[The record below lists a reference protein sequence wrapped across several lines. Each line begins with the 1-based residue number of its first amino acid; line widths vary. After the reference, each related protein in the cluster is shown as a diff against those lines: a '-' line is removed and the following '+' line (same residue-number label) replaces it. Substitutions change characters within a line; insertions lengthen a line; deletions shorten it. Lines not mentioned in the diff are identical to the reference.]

1 MSIFNMDFRFFGLTK
16 KSIDEASIRDYLGR
30 DRATRICFGTTH
42 SEALKPTSDGGDVKA
57 WLNLPFA
64 DTIKVMLE
72 RKVGNGVT
80 LYEKKNGNGYC
91 FPAKN
96 KETVSAIEDF
106 IKKYQD
112 MVFLCDNLDMSV
124 AISMHETEPGKRTA
138 IGESE
143 YQVKYNSD
151 KKDTSSE
158 RAMLLDKLQTALD
171 DLPYYKSAD
180 YICAIPSSRTF
191 VKEMIADLEGWDG
204 KDISDKVSWD
214 SKNKDLKNIDS
225 TEEKMKAL
233 QGFGLTFD
241 DIDLKDKAVVL
252 VDDMYKSGLTMQFVA
267 MKLKEAKVKYV
278 FGICLVKALG
288 ND

>member
-1 MSIFNMDFRFFGLTK
+1 MEYLN
-16 KSIDEASIRDYLGR
+16 RDG
-30 DRATRICFGTTH
+30 ATRICFGTTH
-42 SEALKPTSDGGDVKA
+42 SGALKLTSDGGDVKA

-80 LYEKKNGNGYC
+80 LYEKKSGNGYC

-96 KETVSAIEDF
+96 NETVSAIADF
-106 IKKYQD
+106 IKKFQD

-151 KKDTSSE
+151 KKDTSAE

-191 VKEMIADLEGWDG
+191 VKEMIADLEGWDS

-233 QGFGLTFD
+233 QGFGLTFG

-288 ND
+288 NN

>member
-1 MSIFNMDFRFFGLTK
+1 MDFRFFGLSRK
-16 KSIDEASIRDYLGR
+16 AIDEASIIEYLNRDG
-30 DRATRICFGTTH
+30 ATRICFGTTH

-80 LYEKKNGNGYC
+80 LYERKNGNGYC

-96 KETVSAIEDF
+96 YETFSAIEDF

-124 AISMHETEPGKRTA
+124 AISMHESELGKRTP

-151 KKDTSSE
+151 KKDTSAE
-158 RAMLLDKLQTALD
+158 RAILLDKLQTALD
-171 DLPYYKSAD
+171 DLPYYKLAD
-180 YICAIPSSRTF
+180 YICAIPSSKTF
-191 VKEMIADLEGWDG
+191 VKEMIANLEGWNG
-204 KDISDKVSWD
+204 KDISDKVSWR
-214 SKNKDLKNIDS
+214 SKDKDLKNIVS
-225 TEEKMKAL
+225 TKEKMEAL
-233 QGFGLTFD
+233 KGFGLTFD
-241 DIDLKDKAVVL
+241 KIDLKDKAVVL

-267 MKLKEAKVKYV
+267 MKMKEAGAKYV

-288 ND
+288 NN

>member
-1 MSIFNMDFRFFGLTK
+1 MDFRFFGLTK
-16 KSIDEASIRDYLGR
+16 KSIDEASIMEYLSRDG
-30 DRATRICFGTTH
+30 ATRICFGTTH
-42 SEALKPTSDGGDVKA
+42 SGALKLTSDGGDVKA

-80 LYEKKNGNGYC
+80 LYEKKSGNGYC

-96 KETVSAIEDF
+96 NETVSAIADF
-106 IKKYQD
+106 IKKFQD

-151 KKDTSSE
+151 KKDTSAE

-191 VKEMIADLEGWDG
+191 VKEMIADLEGWDS

-233 QGFGLTFD
+233 QGFGLTFG

-288 ND
+288 NN

>member
-1 MSIFNMDFRFFGLTK
+1 MDFRFFGLSRK
-16 KSIDEASIRDYLGR
+16 AIDEASIIEYLNREG
-30 DRATRICFGTTH
+30 ATRICFGSTH
-42 SEALKPTSDGGDVKA
+42 SGALKLTSDGGDVKA

-80 LYEKKNGNGYC
+80 LYEKKSGNGYC

-96 KETVSAIEDF
+96 NETVSAIEDF

-124 AISMHETEPGKRTA
+124 AISMHETEPGKRTT

-143 YQVKYNSD
+143 FQVKYNSD
-151 KKDTSSE
+151 KKDTSAE

-191 VKEMIADLEGWDG
+191 IKEMIADLEEWDG

-214 SKNKDLKNIDS
+214 SKNKDLKNIHS
-225 TEEKMKAL
+225 SEEKMKAL

-267 MKLKEAKVKYV
+267 MKMKEAGAKYV

-288 ND
+288 NN

>member
-30 DRATRICFGTTH
+30 DKATRICFGTTH

-80 LYEKKNGNGYC
+80 LIEKKNGNGYC

-96 KETVSAIEDF
+96 NETVSAIEDF

-143 YQVKYNSD
+143 FQVKYNSD
-151 KKDTSSE
+151 KKDTSAE

-204 KDISDKVSWD
+204 KDISDKVSWA
-214 SKNKDLKNIDS
+214 SKNKDLKNIHS

-288 ND
+288 KK

>member
-1 MSIFNMDFRFFGLTK
+1 MNIFNMDFRFFGLSRKT
-16 KSIDEASIRDYLGR
+16 IDEASIISYLNREG
-30 DRATRICFGTTH
+30 ATRICFGSTH
-42 SEALKPTSDGGDVKA
+42 SGALKSTSNEGEVKA

-64 DTIKVMLE
+64 DTIKVMIE

-96 KETVSAIEDF
+96 DETVKAIEEF

-138 IGESE
+138 IGEAE
-143 YQVKYNSD
+143 YQMKYNSD
-151 KKDTSSE
+151 KKDTSAE
-158 RAMLLDKLQTALD
+158 RAVLLDMLRTTLD
-171 DLPYYKSAD
+171 DMPYYKDAD

-191 VKEMIADLEGWDG
+191 VREMIADLEEWDG
-204 KDISDKVSWD
+204 KDISDQVSWS

-225 TEEKMKAL
+225 TEEKLEAL
-233 QGFGLTFD
+233 KGFGLTVGE
-241 DIDLKDKAVVL
+241 IDLKDKAVVL

-267 MKLKEAKVKYV
+267 MKLKEAGAKYV

-288 ND
+288 NN